1 MYAIWAYCHWVV
13 SIHLPWLANLYAPI
27 TLQRLGLICAPSPFT
42 RLFHRTYLSHPFF
55 WCVHLPNISSGCF
68 DQPSFGLWAR
78 RASSA
83 PRWWGCRLVVS
94 IHLPLARIRPGMLPL
109 HYNDLFDMCPAVVHI
124 CHRLHYVHCLN
135 DIYPKGDS
143 ISFLIYAPFIFYKT
157 FPSHI
162 SVTSIFL
169 MCPSSYNIIGLFR
182 STVLR
187 VMSPTRFLCA
197 TMMGCHWVVSIHLP

>member
-1 MYAIWAYCHWVV
+1 MV

-27 TLQRLGLICAPSPFT
+27 TLQWLGLICAPSPFT

-55 WCVHLPNISSGCF
+55 WCVHLPIISSGCF

-83 PRWWGCRLVVS
+83 PRWWGCRWVVS
-94 IHLPLARIRPGMLPL
+94 IHLPWRWGCQYAPITLQRLVWYVPL
-109 HYNDLFDMCPAVVHI
+109 HLSV
-124 CHRLHYVHCLN
+124 
-135 DIYPKGDS
+135 
-143 ISFLIYAPFIFYKT
+143 

-197 TMMGCHWVVSIHLP
+197 TMMGLLFGGFDPPPPKLVGTLPIARSND